1 MPILPR
7 EVGVVSYYNAACRHC
22 VIGIGPLIRIAVI
35 AYIAI
40 ARAAILLTLL

>member
-7 EVGVVSYYNAACRHC
+7 EVGVVFYYNSAYRHC

-35 AYIAI
+35 ACATI
-40 ARAAILLTLL
+40 ARAAILLL

>member
-7 EVGVVSYYNAACRHC
+7 EVGVVSYYNAACRHR

-35 AYIAI
+35 ACVTITK
-40 ARAAILLTLL
+40 AAIL

>member
-1 MPILPR
+1 MPILSW

-22 VIGIGPLIRIAVI
+22 VIGTGPLIRIAVI

-40 ARAAILLTLL
+40 ARAAIPLKL

>member
-22 VIGIGPLIRIAVI
+22 VIGIGPPIRIAC
-35 AYIAI
+35 IAI